1 MKIKIQ
7 EAELSDAQEILE
19 LQKIAYQS
27 EAELYQD
34 WNIPP
39 LLQTLQQLQ
48 LEFENHKIIVA
59 TFNDEIVGSVR
70 GYVDQGT
77 LHIGRLIVHPDF
89 QKQGIGSQLLL
100 KIENDSESQ
109 RYELFTGHKSI
120 ENIRLYEKLGYQQF
134 RTEKIH
140 DELDFIYLHKQV

>member
-59 TFNDEIVGSVR
+59 TFNDEIIGSVR
-70 GYVDQGT
+70 GYV
-77 LHIGRLIVHPDF
+77 
-89 QKQGIGSQLLL
+89 
-100 KIENDSESQ
+100 E
-109 RYELFTGHKSI
+109 
-120 ENIRLYEKLGYQQF
+120 
-134 RTEKIH
+134 
-140 DELDFIYLHKQV
+140 

>member
-1 MKIKIQ
+1 MEIIIKQAIMS
-7 EAELSDAQEILE
+7 EAEDILE

-39 LLQTLQQLQ
+39 LLQTLHQLQ

-89 QKQGIGSQLLL
+89 QKQGIGSQL
-100 KIENDSESQ
+100 
-109 RYELFTGHKSI
+109 
-120 ENIRLYEKLGYQQF
+120 
-134 RTEKIH
+134 
-140 DELDFIYLHKQV
+140 